1 MKKDMAS
8 QKEAADM
15 TEALDSPDVQTS
27 YPDEKD
33 AANDA
38 SALELPSAAASRI
51 MRVSSILTVLVSG
64 VALFSDGYNA
74 QIIGYMEPLFT
85 DL

>member
-1 MKKDMAS
+1 MAS
-8 QKEAADM
+8 EKGAEVTA
-15 TEALDSPDVQTS
+15 TIGSPETLNQTQ
-27 YPDEKD
+27 DEKD
-33 AANDA
+33 LYPEA
-38 SALELPSAAASRI
+38 SGLELPAATTSRI

-74 QIIGYMEPLFT
+74 QVIGYMEPLFS